1 VGGSS
6 GIIALRKEGEEEV
19 VSCADEGPAGIITTV
34 PLLGALLGFDPAT
47 LTCREMT
54 SSTASAT
61 LDIGPGFVH
70 AGTLTP
76 SNHTFFPLS
85 LQLAR
90 PAFTAANASRAR
102 FASIS
107 NHVNSSSLE
116 SSSSVSAHVCMN
128 AHGSISS
135 ATWVVGS
142 A

>member
-6 GIIALRKEGEEEV
+6 GIIALCEEGEEEV
-19 VSCADEGPAGIITTV
+19 VFCTDEGPAGVITTV
-34 PLLGALLGFDPAT
+34 PLLGALLGFDPAA
-47 LTCREMT
+47 LTCGEVT

-61 LDIGPGFVH
+61 LDVGPGFVR
-70 AGTLTP
+70 AGMLTP
-76 SNHTFFPLS
+76 SNRMFFPLS
-85 LQLAR
+85 LRLAC
-90 PAFTAANASRAR
+90 PAFTAANASHAR

-107 NHVNSSSLE
+107 NRVNSSSPE

-135 ATWVVGS
+135 VTWVVGS